1 MLNNDW
7 KDIVSGGGV
16 GEEFTSIDSMKQY
29 KIQVNLEILEG
40 CSYMCPGCFVKRK
53 GNWNPRS
60 ITTFHSLAYEL
71 KDRDDIVL
79 DDIVIGPTDFYG
91 AQNLEEII
99 NNLKLA
105 DAILMMPEDNRNIQH
120 NCSILGSLSEKDIES
135 KIKSIENSPLGKVVE
150 AWDVQIALDLNR
162 LMNDPEYLNALDERI
177 ETFKNSS
184 LNFEISMAT
193 NIVQGVEDILYPA
206 IDFVRSKYETVI
218 EVLPSVVRSF
228 NHSAKHGNKLFEWND
243 MLSRLAVDPHRF
255 KNKFHFLQGDVSHK
269 AFHYSVVSIYHGD
282 MYLSPFIYENAQIH
296 TDDFKVDDS
305 WHWLPDADISDYI
318 LKKKDEVVVSQMEK
332 SGDKECGSCKY
343 LNICVNRMV
352 PMIMDT
358 VFDGRKECI
367 LNKDVIALFDDEVYH
382 GNSY

>member
-7 KDIVSGGGV
+7 KDIVSGGGA

-99 NNLKLA
+99 NNQKLA

-162 LMNDPEYLNALDERI
+162 LMNDQEYLNALDERI

>member
-7 KDIVSGGGV
+7 KNIVDGGR
-16 GEEFTSIDSMKQY
+16 GEEFMSIDNMKQY

-40 CSYMCPGCFVKRK
+40 CSYMCPGCFVKRR
-53 GNWNPRS
+53 GNWNPKS
-60 ITTFHSLAYEL
+60 IALFHELAYEL
-71 KDRDDIVL
+71 KDRNDVVL

-91 AQNLEEII
+91 AENLIDII
-99 NNLKLA
+99 NNPRLA

-120 NCSILGSLSEKDIES
+120 NCSILGSLSEKDIQG
-135 KIKSIENSPLGKVVE
+135 KIKAIEESPLGKVVE

-162 LMNDPEYLNALDERI
+162 LMNDPEYLIALDERV

-228 NHSAKHGNKLFEWND
+228 NHSAKHGDKLFEWND
-243 MLSRLAVDPHRF
+243 MLTRLAVDPHRF

-269 AFHYSVVSIYHGD
+269 AFHYSVVSLHQGN
-282 MYLSPFIYENAQIH
+282 MYMSPFIYENAQIH
-296 TDDFKVDDS
+296 TDAFKVNIDGTIVDS
-305 WHWLPDADISDYI
+305 I
-318 LKKKDEVVVSQMEK
+318 LNKKDTIVNDQIEQS
-332 SGDKECGSCKY
+332 SDKECGSCKY
-343 LNICVNRMV
+343 LNICANRMV
-352 PMIMDT
+352 PIIMDT

-367 LNKDVIALFDDEVYH
+367 LNKDVIGLFDDEVYH

>member
-7 KDIVSGGGV
+7 KNIVDGGR
-16 GEEFTSIDSMKQY
+16 GEEFMSIDNMKQY

-40 CSYMCPGCFVKRK
+40 CSYMCPGCFVKRR
-53 GNWNPRS
+53 GNWNPKS
-60 ITTFHSLAYEL
+60 IALFHELAYEL
-71 KDRDDIVL
+71 KDRNDVVL

-91 AQNLEEII
+91 AENLIDII
-99 NNLKLA
+99 NNPRLA

-120 NCSILGSLSEKDIES
+120 NCSILGSLSEKDIQG
-135 KIKSIENSPLGKVVE
+135 KIKAIEESPLGKVVE

-162 LMNDPEYLNALDERI
+162 LMNDPEYLIALDERV

-193 NIVQGVEDILYPA
+193 NIVQGVEDILFPA

-228 NHSAKHGNKLFEWND
+228 NHSAKHGDKLFEWND
-243 MLSRLAVDPHRF
+243 MLTRLAVDPYRF

-269 AFHYSVVSIYHGD
+269 AFHYSVVSLHQGN
-282 MYLSPFIYENAQIH
+282 MYMSPFIYENAQIH
-296 TDDFKVDDS
+296 TDDFKVDVDGNIVDS
-305 WHWLPDADISDYI
+305 I
-318 LKKKDEVVVSQMEK
+318 LNKKNKIVNDQIEQS
-332 SGDKECGSCKY
+332 SDKECGSCKY
-343 LNICVNRMV
+343 LNICANRMV
-352 PMIMDT
+352 PIIMDT
-358 VFDGRKECI
+358 VFNGRKECI
-367 LNKDVIALFDDEVYH
+367 LNKDVIGLYDDEVYH

>member
-7 KDIVSGGGV
+7 KDIVSGGGM
-16 GEEFTSIDSMKQY
+16 GEEFTSVDSMKTY

-53 GNWNPRS
+53 GNWNPNS
-60 ITTFHSLAYEL
+60 IATFHSLAYEL

-99 NNLKLA
+99 NNQRLA

-120 NCSILGSLSEKDIES
+120 NCSILGSLSEKDIEG

-150 AWDVQIALDLNR
+150 GWDVQIALDLNR
-162 LMNDPEYLNALDERI
+162 LMNDPEYLDALDERV

-206 IDFVRSKYETVI
+206 IDFVRSRYETVI

-269 AFHYSVVSIYHGD
+269 AFHYSVISIYHGD
-282 MYLSPFIYENAQIH
+282 MYLSPFIYENAQLH
-296 TDDFKVDDS
+296 TDDFKVDNS
-305 WHWLPDADISDYI
+305 WLWLPDADITDYI
-318 LKKKDEVVVSQMEK
+318 LKKKDEIVVSQIEK
-332 SGDKECGSCKY
+332 SVDKECGTCKY
-343 LNICVNRMV
+343 LNICANRMV

-367 LNKDVIALFDDEVYH
+367 LNKDVIALFDDEVYQ

>member
-1 MLNNDW
+1 MLNNEW
-7 KDIVSGGGV
+7 KDIVSGGGI

-40 CSYMCPGCFVKRK
+40 CSYMCPGCFVKRR
-53 GNWNPRS
+53 GNWNPKS
-60 ITTFHSLAYEL
+60 IALFHELAYEL

-91 AQNLEEII
+91 AENLVDII
-99 NNLKLA
+99 NNPRLA

-120 NCSILGSLSEKDIES
+120 NCSILGSLSEKDIQG
-135 KIKSIENSPLGKVVE
+135 KIKAIEESPLGKVVE

-162 LMNDPEYLNALDERI
+162 LMNDPEYLIALDERV

-193 NIVQGVEDILYPA
+193 NIVQGVEDILFPA

-228 NHSAKHGNKLFEWND
+228 NHSAKHGDKLFEWND
-243 MLSRLAVDPHRF
+243 MLTRLAVDPYRF

-269 AFHYSVVSIYHGD
+269 AFHYSVVSLHQGN
-282 MYLSPFIYENAQIH
+282 MYMSPFIYENAQIH
-296 TDDFKVDDS
+296 TDDFKVDVDGNIVDS
-305 WHWLPDADISDYI
+305 I
-318 LKKKDEVVVSQMEK
+318 LNKKNKVVNDQIEQS
-332 SGDKECGSCKY
+332 SDKECGSCKY
-343 LNICVNRMV
+343 LNICANRMV
-352 PMIMDT
+352 PIIMDT
-358 VFDGRKECI
+358 VFNGRKECI
-367 LNKDVIALFDDEVYH
+367 LNKDVISLYDDEVYH

>member
-7 KDIVSGGGV
+7 KDIVSGGGI

-40 CSYMCPGCFVKRK
+40 CSYMCPGCFVKRR
-53 GNWNPRS
+53 GNWNPKS
-60 ITTFHSLAYEL
+60 IALFHELAYEL
-71 KDRDDIVL
+71 KDRNDIVL

-91 AQNLEEII
+91 AENLIDII
-99 NNLKLA
+99 NNPRLA

-120 NCSILGSLSEKDIES
+120 NCSILGSLSEEDIQG
-135 KIKSIENSPLGKVVE
+135 KIKAIEESPLGKVVE

-162 LMNDPEYLNALDERI
+162 LMNDPEYLIALDERV

-228 NHSAKHGNKLFEWND
+228 NHSAKHGDKLFEWND
-243 MLSRLAVDPHRF
+243 MLTRLAVDPYRF

-269 AFHYSVVSIYHGD
+269 AFHYSVVSLHQGN
-282 MYLSPFIYENAQIH
+282 MYMSPFIYENAQIH
-296 TDDFKVDDS
+296 TDAFKVNIDGTIVDS
-305 WHWLPDADISDYI
+305 I
-318 LKKKDEVVVSQMEK
+318 LNKKDTIVNDQIEQS
-332 SGDKECGSCKY
+332 SDKECGSCKY
-343 LNICVNRMV
+343 LNICANRMV
-352 PMIMDT
+352 PVIMDT

-367 LNKDVIALFDDEVYH
+367 LNKDVIGLYDDEVYH

>member
-1 MLNNDW
+1 MLNDEW
-7 KDIVSGGGV
+7 KNIVAKGHKL
-16 GEEFTSIDSMKQY
+16 EEFTAVSSMSQY

-53 GNWNPRS
+53 GNWNPNS
-60 ITTFHSLAYEL
+60 IATFHSLALEL

-91 AQNLEEII
+91 AQNLEDII
-99 NNLKLA
+99 NNQRLA

-120 NCSILGSLSEKDIES
+120 NCSILGSLSEKDIEG
-135 KIKSIENSPLGKVVE
+135 KIKSIENSLLGKAVE

-162 LMNDPEYLNALDERI
+162 LMNDQEYLNALDERV

-193 NIVQGVEDILYPA
+193 NIVQGVEDILFPA
-206 IDFVRSKYETVI
+206 IEFVRAKYETVI

-243 MLSRLAVDPHRF
+243 MLTRLAADPHRF

-296 TDDFKVDDS
+296 TDDFKVDNG
-305 WHWLPDADISDYI
+305 WLWLPDADISEYI
-318 LKKKDEVVVSQMEK
+318 LNKKNAIVKSQIKE
-332 SGDKECGSCKY
+332 SADKECGSCKY
-343 LNICVNRMV
+343 LNICANRMV

-358 VFDGRKECI
+358 VFNGRKECI
-367 LNKDVIALFDDEVYH
+367 LNKDVISLFDNEVYH

>member
-1 MLNNDW
+1 MLNDEW
-7 KDIVSGGGV
+7 KNIVAKGHKL
-16 GEEFTSIDSMKQY
+16 EEFTAVSSMSQY

-53 GNWNPRS
+53 GNWNPNS
-60 ITTFHSLAYEL
+60 IATFHSLALEL

-91 AQNLEEII
+91 AQNLEDII
-99 NNLKLA
+99 NNQRLA

-120 NCSILGSLSEKDIES
+120 NCSILGSLSEKDIEG
-135 KIKSIENSPLGKVVE
+135 KIKSIENSLLGKAVE

-162 LMNDPEYLNALDERI
+162 LMNDQEYLNALDERV

-193 NIVQGVEDILYPA
+193 NIVQGVEDILFPA
-206 IDFVRSKYETVI
+206 IEFVRAKYETVI

-243 MLSRLAVDPHRF
+243 MLTRLAADPHRF

-296 TDDFKVDDS
+296 TDDFKVDNG
-305 WHWLPDADISDYI
+305 WLWLPDADISEYI
-318 LKKKDEVVVSQMEK
+318 LNKKNAIVKSQIKE
-332 SGDKECGSCKY
+332 STDKECGSCKY
-343 LNICVNRMV
+343 LNICANRMV

-358 VFDGRKECI
+358 VFNGRKECI
-367 LNKDVIALFDDEVYH
+367 LNKDVISLFDNEVYH

>member
-7 KDIVSGGGV
+7 KNIVDGGR
-16 GEEFTSIDSMKQY
+16 GEEFTSIDNMKEY

-53 GNWNPRS
+53 GNWNPNS
-60 ITTFHSLAYEL
+60 IATFHSLAFEL
-71 KDRDDIVL
+71 KDRTDIVL

-99 NNLKLA
+99 NNQRLA
-105 DAILMMPEDNRNIQH
+105 DAISMMPEDNRNIQH
-120 NCSILGSLSEKDIES
+120 NCSILGSLSEKDIEG
-135 KIKSIENSPLGKVVE
+135 KIKAIENSLLGKVVE

-162 LMNDPEYLNALDERI
+162 LMNDQVYLDALDERV

-193 NIVQGVEDILYPA
+193 NIVQGVEDILFPA
-206 IDFVRSKYETVI
+206 IEFVRARYETVI

-243 MLSRLAVDPHRF
+243 MLTRLAADPNRF

-269 AFHYSVVSIYHGD
+269 AFHYSVISIYHGD

-296 TDDFKVDDS
+296 TDDFKVDNG
-305 WHWLPDADISDYI
+305 WLWLPDADITDYI
-318 LKKKDEVVVSQMEK
+318 LRKKDEIVVSQIEN
-332 SGDKECGSCKY
+332 STSKECGNCKY
-343 LNICVNRMV
+343 LNICANRMV

-367 LNKDVIALFDDEVYH
+367 LNKDVIGLYDDEVYH

>member
-1 MLNNDW
+1 MLNNEW
-7 KDIVSGGGV
+7 KDIVSGGGI

-40 CSYMCPGCFVKRK
+40 CSYMCPGCFVKRR
-53 GNWNPRS
+53 GNWNPKS
-60 ITTFHSLAYEL
+60 IALFHELAYEL
-71 KDRDDIVL
+71 KDRNDIVL

-91 AQNLEEII
+91 AENLVDII
-99 NNLKLA
+99 NNPRLA

-120 NCSILGSLSEKDIES
+120 NCSILGSLSEKDIQG
-135 KIKSIENSPLGKVVE
+135 KIKAIEESPLGKVVE

-162 LMNDPEYLNALDERI
+162 LMNDPEYLIALDERV

-193 NIVQGVEDILYPA
+193 NIVQGVEGILYPA

-228 NHSAKHGNKLFEWND
+228 NHSAKHGDKLFEWND
-243 MLSRLAVDPHRF
+243 MLTRLAVDPYRF

-269 AFHYSVVSIYHGD
+269 AFHYSVVSLHQGN
-282 MYLSPFIYENAQIH
+282 MYMSPFIYENAQIH
-296 TDDFKVDDS
+296 TDAFKVNIDGNIVDS
-305 WHWLPDADISDYI
+305 I
-318 LKKKDEVVVSQMEK
+318 LNKKNKIVNDQIEQS
-332 SGDKECGSCKY
+332 SDKECGSCKY
-343 LNICVNRMV
+343 LNICANRMV
-352 PMIMDT
+352 PIIMDT

-367 LNKDVIALFDDEVYH
+367 LNKDVIGLYDDEVYH

>member
-1 MLNNDW
+1 MLNNEW
-7 KDIVSGGGV
+7 KDIVSGGGI
-16 GEEFTSIDSMKQY
+16 GEEFTSVESMKQY

-40 CSYMCPGCFVKRK
+40 CSYMCPGCFVKRR
-53 GNWNPRS
+53 GNWNPKS
-60 ITTFHSLAYEL
+60 ISLFHELSYEL
-71 KDRDDIVL
+71 KDREDVVL

-91 AQNLEEII
+91 AENLIDII
-99 NNLKLA
+99 NNPRLA
-105 DAILMMPEDNRNIQH
+105 DAILMMPKDNRNIQH
-120 NCSILGSLSEKDIES
+120 NCSILGSLSEKDIQG
-135 KIKSIENSPLGKVVE
+135 KIKAIEESPLGKVVE

-162 LMNDPEYLNALDERI
+162 LMNDQEYLNALDERI

-228 NHSAKHGNKLFEWND
+228 NHSAKHGAKLFEWND
-243 MLSRLAVDPHRF
+243 MLSRLSTDPHRF

-269 AFHYSVVSIYHGD
+269 AFHYSVVSLHQGN
-282 MYLSPFIYENAQIH
+282 MYMSPFIYENAQLH
-296 TDDFKVDDS
+296 NDAFKVNIDGNIVDS
-305 WHWLPDADISDYI
+305 I
-318 LKKKDEVVVSQMEK
+318 LNKKNKVVNDQIEQS
-332 SGDKECGSCKY
+332 SDKECGSCKY
-343 LNICVNRMV
+343 LNICANRMV

-367 LNKDVIALFDDEVYH
+367 LNKDVIGLYDDEVYH

>member
-1 MLNNDW
+1 MLNNEW
-7 KDIVSGGGV
+7 QDIVINGKKL
-16 GEEFTSIDSMKQY
+16 EEFNAVSDMGQY

-53 GNWNPRS
+53 GNWNPNS
-60 ITTFHSLAYEL
+60 IATFHSLAYEL
-71 KDRDDIVL
+71 KDRTDIVL

-99 NNLKLA
+99 NNPRLA
-105 DAILMMPEDNRNIQH
+105 DAILMMPKNNRNVQH
-120 NCSILGSLSEKDIES
+120 NCSILGSLSEEDIDG
-135 KIKSIENSPLGKVVE
+135 KIKAIENSFLGKAVE

-162 LMNDPEYLNALDERI
+162 LMNDIVYMEALDKRI
-177 ETFKNSS
+177 ETFKRSS

-193 NIVQGVEDILYPA
+193 NIVQGVEDILFAA
-206 IDFVRSKYETVI
+206 IEFVRHKYETVI

-228 NHSAKHGNKLFEWND
+228 NNSAKHGDKLFEWND
-243 MLSRLAVDPHRF
+243 MLTRLASDPHKF

-296 TDDFKVDDS
+296 TDDFKVNNG
-305 WHWLPDADISDYI
+305 WMWLPDADIVDYI
-318 LKKKDEVVVSQMEK
+318 LDKKNEIVNSQIEK
-332 SGDKECGSCKY
+332 SKEKECGSCKY
-343 LNICVNRMV
+343 LNICANRMV

-367 LNKDVIALFDDEVYH
+367 LNKDVISLYDDEVYH

>member
-1 MLNNDW
+1 MLNDEW
-7 KDIVSGGGV
+7 KNIVAKGHKL
-16 GEEFTSIDSMKQY
+16 EEFTAVSSMSQY
-29 KIQVNLEILEG
+29 KIQVNREILEG

-53 GNWNPRS
+53 GNWNPNS
-60 ITTFHSLAYEL
+60 IATFHSLALEL

-91 AQNLEEII
+91 AQNLEDII
-99 NNLKLA
+99 NNQRLA

-120 NCSILGSLSEKDIES
+120 NCSILGSLSEKDIEG
-135 KIKSIENSPLGKVVE
+135 KIKSIENSLLGKAVE

-162 LMNDPEYLNALDERI
+162 LMNDQEYLNALDERV

-193 NIVQGVEDILYPA
+193 NIVQGVEDILFPA
-206 IDFVRSKYETVI
+206 IEFVRAKYETVI

-243 MLSRLAVDPHRF
+243 MLTRLAADPHRF

-296 TDDFKVDDS
+296 TDDFKVDNG
-305 WHWLPDADISDYI
+305 WLWLPDADISEYI
-318 LKKKDEVVVSQMEK
+318 LNKKNAIVKSQIKE
-332 SGDKECGSCKY
+332 SADKECGSCKY
-343 LNICVNRMV
+343 LNICANRMV

-358 VFDGRKECI
+358 VFNGRKECI
-367 LNKDVIALFDDEVYH
+367 LNKDVISLFDNEVYH

>member
-1 MLNNDW
+1 MLNNEW
-7 KDIVSGGGV
+7 KDIVSGGGI

-40 CSYMCPGCFVKRK
+40 CSYMCPGCFVKRR
-53 GNWNPRS
+53 GNWNPKS
-60 ITTFHSLAYEL
+60 IALFHELAYEL

-91 AQNLEEII
+91 AENLVDII
-99 NNLKLA
+99 NNPRLA

-120 NCSILGSLSEKDIES
+120 NCSILGSLSEKDIQG
-135 KIKSIENSPLGKVVE
+135 KIKAIEESPLGKVVE

-162 LMNDPEYLNALDERI
+162 LMNDPEYLIALDERV

-193 NIVQGVEDILYPA
+193 NIVQGVEDILFPA

-228 NHSAKHGNKLFEWND
+228 NHSAKHGDKLFEWND
-243 MLSRLAVDPHRF
+243 MLTRLAVDPYRF

-269 AFHYSVVSIYHGD
+269 AFHYSVVSLHQGN
-282 MYLSPFIYENAQIH
+282 MYMSPFIYENAQIH
-296 TDDFKVDDS
+296 TDDFKVDVDGNIVDS
-305 WHWLPDADISDYI
+305 I
-318 LKKKDEVVVSQMEK
+318 LNKKNKIVNDQIEQS
-332 SGDKECGSCKY
+332 SDKECGSCKY
-343 LNICVNRMV
+343 LNICANRMV
-352 PMIMDT
+352 PIIMDT
-358 VFDGRKECI
+358 VFNGRKECI
-367 LNKDVIALFDDEVYH
+367 LNKDVISLYDDEVYH

>member
-7 KDIVSGGGV
+7 KDIVSGGGI

-40 CSYMCPGCFVKRK
+40 CSYMCPGCFVKRR
-53 GNWNPRS
+53 GNWNPKS
-60 ITTFHSLAYEL
+60 IALFHELAYEL
-71 KDRDDIVL
+71 KDRNDIVL

-91 AQNLEEII
+91 AENLIDII
-99 NNLKLA
+99 NNPRLA

-120 NCSILGSLSEKDIES
+120 NCSILGSLSEKDIQG
-135 KIKSIENSPLGKVVE
+135 KIKAIEESPLGKVVE

-162 LMNDPEYLNALDERI
+162 LMNDPEYLIALDERV

-228 NHSAKHGNKLFEWND
+228 NHSAKHGDKLFEWND
-243 MLSRLAVDPHRF
+243 MLTRLAVDPYRF

-269 AFHYSVVSIYHGD
+269 AFHYSVVSLHQGN
-282 MYLSPFIYENAQIH
+282 MYMSPFIYENAQIH
-296 TDDFKVDDS
+296 TDAFKVNIDGTIVDS
-305 WHWLPDADISDYI
+305 I
-318 LKKKDEVVVSQMEK
+318 LNKKDTIVNDQIEQS
-332 SGDKECGSCKY
+332 SDKECGSCKY
-343 LNICVNRMV
+343 LNICANRMV
-352 PMIMDT
+352 PIIMDT
-358 VFDGRKECI
+358 VFDERKECI
-367 LNKDVIALFDDEVYH
+367 LNKDVIGLYDDEVYH

>member
-1 MLNNDW
+1 MLNNEW
-7 KDIVSGGGV
+7 KDIVSGGGI

-40 CSYMCPGCFVKRK
+40 CSYMCPGCFVKRR
-53 GNWNPRS
+53 GNWNPKS
-60 ITTFHSLAYEL
+60 IALFHELAYEL

-91 AQNLEEII
+91 AENLVDII
-99 NNLKLA
+99 NNPRLA

-120 NCSILGSLSEKDIES
+120 NCSILGSLSEKDIQG
-135 KIKSIENSPLGKVVE
+135 KIKAIEESPLGKVVE

-162 LMNDPEYLNALDERI
+162 LMNDPEYLIALDERV

-193 NIVQGVEDILYPA
+193 NIVQGVEDILFPA

-228 NHSAKHGNKLFEWND
+228 NHSAKNGDKLFEWND
-243 MLSRLAVDPHRF
+243 MLTRLAVDPYRF

-269 AFHYSVVSIYHGD
+269 AFHYSVVSLHQGN
-282 MYLSPFIYENAQIH
+282 MYMSPFIYENAQIH
-296 TDDFKVDDS
+296 TDDFKVDVDGNIVDS
-305 WHWLPDADISDYI
+305 I
-318 LKKKDEVVVSQMEK
+318 LNKKNKVVNDQIEQS
-332 SGDKECGSCKY
+332 SDKECGSCKY
-343 LNICVNRMV
+343 LNICANRMV
-352 PMIMDT
+352 PIIMDT
-358 VFDGRKECI
+358 VFNGRKECI
-367 LNKDVIALFDDEVYH
+367 LNKDVISLYDDEVYH

>member
-1 MLNNDW
+1 MLNNEW
-7 KDIVSGGGV
+7 KDIVSGGGI

-40 CSYMCPGCFVKRK
+40 CSYMCPGCFVKRR
-53 GNWNPRS
+53 GNWNPKS
-60 ITTFHSLAYEL
+60 IALFHELAYEL

-91 AQNLEEII
+91 AENLVDII
-99 NNLKLA
+99 NNPRLA

-120 NCSILGSLSEKDIES
+120 NCSILGSLSEKDIQG
-135 KIKSIENSPLGKVVE
+135 KIKAIEESPLGKVVE

-162 LMNDPEYLNALDERI
+162 LMNDPEYLIALDERV

-193 NIVQGVEDILYPA
+193 NIVQGVEDILFPA

-228 NHSAKHGNKLFEWND
+228 NHSAKHGDKLFEWND
-243 MLSRLAVDPHRF
+243 MLTRLAVDPYRF

-269 AFHYSVVSIYHGD
+269 AFHYSVVSLHQGN
-282 MYLSPFIYENAQIH
+282 MYMSPFIYENAQIH
-296 TDDFKVDDS
+296 TDDFKVDVDGNIVDS
-305 WHWLPDADISDYI
+305 I
-318 LKKKDEVVVSQMEK
+318 LNKKNKVVNDQIEQS
-332 SGDKECGSCKY
+332 SDKECGSCKY
-343 LNICVNRMV
+343 LNICANRMV
-352 PMIMDT
+352 PVIMDT
-358 VFDGRKECI
+358 VFNGRKECI
-367 LNKDVIALFDDEVYH
+367 LNKDVISLYDDEVYH

>member
-7 KDIVSGGGV
+7 KDIVSGGGI

-40 CSYMCPGCFVKRK
+40 CSYMCPGCFVKRR
-53 GNWNPRS
+53 GNWNPKS
-60 ITTFHSLAYEL
+60 IALFHELAYEL
-71 KDRDDIVL
+71 KDRNDIVL

-91 AQNLEEII
+91 AENLIDII
-99 NNLKLA
+99 NNPRLA

-120 NCSILGSLSEKDIES
+120 NCSILGSLSEKDIQG
-135 KIKSIENSPLGKVVE
+135 KIKAIEESPLGEVVE

-162 LMNDPEYLNALDERI
+162 LMNDPEYLIALDERV

-228 NHSAKHGNKLFEWND
+228 NHSAKHGDKLFEWND
-243 MLSRLAVDPHRF
+243 MLTRLAVDPYRF

-269 AFHYSVVSIYHGD
+269 AFHYSVVSLHQGN
-282 MYLSPFIYENAQIH
+282 MYMSPFIYENAQIH
-296 TDDFKVDDS
+296 TDAFKVNIDGTIVDS
-305 WHWLPDADISDYI
+305 I
-318 LKKKDEVVVSQMEK
+318 LNKKDTIVNDQIEQS
-332 SGDKECGSCKY
+332 SDKECGSCKY
-343 LNICVNRMV
+343 LNICANRMV
-352 PMIMDT
+352 PIIMDT
-358 VFDGRKECI
+358 VFDERKECI
-367 LNKDVIALFDDEVYH
+367 LNKDVIGLYDDEVYH

>member
-1 MLNNDW
+1 MLNDDW
-7 KDIVSGGGV
+7 KNIVDGGR
-16 GEEFTSIDSMKQY
+16 GEEFVSIDSMKEY

-53 GNWNPRS
+53 GNWNPNS
-60 ITTFHSLAYEL
+60 IATFHSLALEL
-71 KDRDDIVL
+71 KDRTDIVL

-99 NNLKLA
+99 NNQRLA

-120 NCSILGSLSEKDIES
+120 NCSILGSLSEKDIEG
-135 KIKSIENSPLGKVVE
+135 KIKAIENSPLGKVVE

-162 LMNDPEYLNALDERI
+162 LMNDQVYLDALDERV

-193 NIVQGVEDILYPA
+193 NIVQGVEEILFTA
-206 IDFVRSKYETVI
+206 IEFVRTKYETVI

-228 NHSAKHGNKLFEWND
+228 NHSAKHGDKLFEWND
-243 MLSRLAVDPHRF
+243 MLTRLAVDPHRF

-269 AFHYSVVSIYHGD
+269 AFHYSVVSLYQGD
-282 MYLSPFIYENAQIH
+282 MYISPFIYENAQIH
-296 TDDFKVDDS
+296 IDDFKVPVNGSLVDS
-305 WHWLPDADISDYI
+305 I
-318 LKKKDEVVVSQMEK
+318 LNKKNEVVNRQIENS
-332 SGDKECGSCKY
+332 SDKECGSCKY
-343 LNICVNRMV
+343 LNICANRMV

-367 LNKDVIALFDDEVYH
+367 LNKDVISLYDDEVYH